1 MALGRGDREA
11 QPRSHTARIGAHR
24 QVDEIADSGKL
35 HDVAVAALDFLRAHS
50 HRQAAEHDIPLTREV
65 VEQRG
70 VDAEKGRLTRGVD
83 GALLRGQ
90 QARDGPQQRRFAR
103 AVPPDDPDCVAAVGH
118 ERNAANGVHFPQTRA
133 VLPAQDPHQG
143 GRGRAL
149 AAARTVNAV
158 HDVQV
163 VDDHHRLCHRH
174 TSPSASRG
182 ICASLKAGRDRC
194 VRLPRSL
201 SEQRPSLYVAIIYAG
216 RGDIAIRSP
225 FRLQNVTAA
234 VSRPVPRGIFPLV
247 PGSFDRLGG
256 TASQGGEYIGS
267 RTASVRAVQRRGSPA
282 SPHRRPGIGRN
293 L

>member
-1 MALGRGDREA
+1 MRLWLLARKGASPVASASSMSSTSWLLAR
-11 QPRSHTARIGAHR
+11 RSRSAAAIPYRSIGSHR
-24 QVDEIADSGKL
+24 QVDEIADSGEL

-90 QARDGPQQRRFAR
+90 QARDSPQQRRFAR

-133 VLPAQDPHQG
+133 ILPTQDPHQG

-174 TSPSASRG
+174 ASPSASRG
-182 ICASLKAGRDRC
+182 DMRKPKGWPGPGAVRCLALYPNSGRHFMWPLSTPDRETS
-194 VRLPRSL
+194 RSA
-201 SEQRPSLYVAIIYAG
+201 RHFGYKM
-216 RGDIAIRSP
+216 
-225 FRLQNVTAA
+225 
-234 VSRPVPRGIFPLV
+234 
-247 PGSFDRLGG
+247 
-256 TASQGGEYIGS
+256 
-267 RTASVRAVQRRGSPA
+267 
-282 SPHRRPGIGRN
+282 
-293 L
+293 